1 MPPEVIQDHDGTSLC
16 PAGHALEIGVWARVV
31 MESSGDRQAP
41 DGREGR
47 AEQSVMENHNSHINN
62 VL

>member
-1 MPPEVIQDHDGTSLC
+1 
-16 PAGHALEIGVWARVV
+16 
-31 MESSGDRQAP
+31 MESSGDPQAL

-47 AEQSVMENHNSHINN
+47 AEQSAMENHDSHINN